1 MADIIICGDLEH
13 EIEKTGELSKL
24 AFLGSVEIINALDPS
39 REFLIRR
46 LRGARAVLE
55 IRGRASL
62 DEKTLT
68 QLPELEMIAST
79 GPHRID
85 IQAATKLGI
94 VVTTT
99 PGASTAAVADHVCAL
114 TLALARHI
122 VSADNALRRR
132 RWEPATG
139 FTLEGKTF
147 GILGLG
153 RIGGAVA
160 KRMNAFGVNLIA
172 WGPTLTAER
181 AAAAHARFVSEEE
194 LFQSSDILS
203 VHLRYSSL
211 SENFVDA
218 GRLSL
223 MKPTA
228 LLIDISRVGIVN
240 RQDLTDALEAGKLD
254 GAAIDL
260 CDCLPV
266 GMTDPILDA
275 PRTVLTPH
283 MAWQTRETFQHAA
296 TMAVDNILK
305 YFAAEPANVAN
316 PDALKVSRRRSQLI
330 GLKHESKTTL

>member
-1 MADIIICGDLEH
+1 MADIVVCGDLEH

-24 AFLGSVEIINALDPS
+24 ASLGNVEIINELDPT
-39 REFLIRR
+39 REFLVRR

-55 IRGRASL
+55 IRGRAAL
-62 DEKTLT
+62 DEKLLD

-85 IQAATKLGI
+85 IEAATKLGI
-94 VVTTT
+94 VIATT
-99 PGASTAAVADHVCAL
+99 PGFSTAAVADYVCAL

-122 VSADNALRRR
+122 VSADNALRGR

-153 RIGGAVA
+153 RIGSAVA
-160 KRMNAFGVNLIA
+160 KRISAFGVNLIA
-172 WGPTLTAER
+172 WGPTLTAQR
-181 AAAAHARFVSEEE
+181 AESSHAQFVSETE
-194 LFQSSDILS
+194 LFRNSDILS
-203 VHLRYSSL
+203 VHLRYSTL

-218 GRLSL
+218 SRLAL

-228 LLIDISRVGIVN
+228 LLVDISRVGIVN
-240 RQDLTDALEAGKLD
+240 RQDLADALGAGKLA
-254 GAAIDL
+254 GAAMDL
-260 CDCLPV
+260 CDPLPV

-283 MAWQTRETFQHAA
+283 MAWQTKETFQRAA
-296 TMAVDNILK
+296 TTAVDNILK
-305 YFAAEPANVAN
+305 YFTGEPTNVAN
-316 PDALKVSRRRSQLI
+316 ADALKVSRRRLQPSR
-330 GLKHESKTTL
+330 

>member
-1 MADIIICGDLEH
+1 MADIVVCGDLEH

-24 AFLGSVEIINALDPS
+24 ASLGNVEIINELDPT

-46 LRGARAVLE
+46 LRGARAILE
-55 IRGRASL
+55 IRGRAAL
-62 DEKTLT
+62 DEKLLGL
-68 QLPELEMIAST
+68 LPELEMIAST

-85 IQAATKLGI
+85 IEAATKLGI
-94 VVTTT
+94 IIATT
-99 PGASTAAVADHVCAL
+99 PGSSTAAVADYVCAL

-153 RIGGAVA
+153 RIGSAVA
-160 KRMNAFGVNLIA
+160 KRISAFGVNLIA
-172 WGPTLTAER
+172 WGPTLTAQR
-181 AAAAHARFVSEEE
+181 AESSHAQFVSETE
-194 LFQSSDILS
+194 LFQNSDILS
-203 VHLRYSSL
+203 IHLRYSTL

-218 GRLSL
+218 SRLAL

-228 LLIDISRVGIVN
+228 LLVDISRVGIVN
-240 RQDLTDALEAGKLD
+240 RQDLTDALGAGKLA
-254 GAAIDL
+254 GAAMDL
-260 CDCLPV
+260 CDPLPV

-283 MAWQTRETFQHAA
+283 MAWQTRETFQRAA
-296 TMAVDNILK
+296 TIAVDNILK
-305 YFAAEPANVAN
+305 YFTGKPTNVAN
-316 PDALKVSRRRSQLI
+316 PDALKVSRRRLQPSR
-330 GLKHESKTTL
+330 